1 MAQPHEEPLKV
12 ELTSKG
18 VAFTDLSFSVH
29 TKKGRELRILSG
41 VTGWFDVGTS
51 TALMGP
57 SGSGNGFQFMACQ
70 VCIRTGLILPLFF
83 IFLYHLPVPLSFS
96 SHPYFLAPLFPGKST
111 LLDILSMR
119 KNTGHITG
127 KLKVSGRED
136 TGYVEQFD
144 TLVGELS
151 VEEMLRYTSE
161 LLCCDLTRD
170 QRVSRVN
177 DIISRLDLEKVRNNT
192 IGRVLKRGI
201 SGGEAKRLNIG
212 IALVS
217 SPKVFP
223 LSFQTL
229 PSLL

>member
-1 MAQPHEEPLKV
+1 MYAWPVVMLSPPWPH
-12 ELTSKG
+12 
-18 VAFTDLSFSVH
+18 
-29 TKKGRELRILSG
+29 
-41 VTGWFDVGTS
+41 
-51 TALMGP
+51 P
-57 SGSGNGFQFMACQ
+57 SPFISSSSIIFLLLCLYPHYF
-70 VCIRTGLILPLFF
+70 VIPLF
-83 IFLYHLPVPLSFS
+83 
-96 SHPYFLAPLFPGKST
+96 FPGKST

-119 KNTGHITG
+119 KNSGKVTG
-127 KLKVSGRED
+127 KLKVAGREE

-161 LLCCDLTRD
+161 LLCCDLTRE

-212 IALVS
+212 IALVPH
-217 SPKVFP
+217 PKVLNVYFFNSSFSP
-223 LSFQTL
+223 LISTL
-229 PSLL
+229 LGFVP